1 MRGDTRIEI
10 GGVARAHGIRGE
22 IVIVTHDPDSAT
34 LGAVSSIYID
44 GIERKIAAARD
55 THRGWL
61 VALEGVSTRT
71 EAEAFR
77 GKPVEVERSDL
88 ELGEDEVILDDL
100 VGCEA
105 RLPDGT
111 PWGTVYAVDAG
122 AHQDLLVIHDGE
134 LERLLPLVDEF
145 VTGIDL
151 DAGIVTVDPP
161 ADLPASKMTAKEKAL
176 AEKHHRADAG
186 HRGVDLAE
194 APDDVDDAEPG
205 DDLDDGDADEDS
217 KDPPR

>member
-1 MRGDTRIEI
+1 MRGEARIEI

-34 LGAVSSIYID
+34 LGSVSSIFID
-44 GIERKIAAARD
+44 GVERTVTSARD
-55 THRGWL
+55 TQRGWL
-61 VALEGVSTRT
+61 VALEGVTTRT

-77 GKPVEVERSDL
+77 GKAVEVDRAAL
-88 ELGEDEVILDDL
+88 ELDEDEVILDDL
-100 VGCEA
+100 VGCDV

-111 PWGTVYAVDAG
+111 PWGTVYAIDIG

-145 VTGIDL
+145 VTEIDV

-161 ADLPASKMTAKEKAL
+161 ADLPASKLSAKEKAI
-176 AEKHHRADAG
+176 ADKHRRARAAAAPHSADA
-186 HRGVDLAE
+186 E
-194 APDDVDDAEPG
+194 DAV
-205 DDLDDGDADEDS
+205 ADEVDE
-217 KDPPR
+217 DREEERR